1 MQGAED
7 FKVCVKSVQISEQA
21 TGRDAAFQ
29 AGPQASQAEV
39 TLEPVLNLFFLC
51 DRPGSA
57 PKAGKANKQICDLD
71 HLDQG
76 RQALDKASSKHF
88 HFVEKVFFVSVFTTL

>member
-39 TLEPVLNLFFLC
+39 TLEPVLNLFFL
-51 DRPGSA
+51 
-57 PKAGKANKQICDLD
+57 
-71 HLDQG
+71 
-76 RQALDKASSKHF
+76 
-88 HFVEKVFFVSVFTTL
+88 V